1 MQGLE
6 QNPKYLIHVP
16 NIYLFCVAGWSSDVH
31 SEMEIRAL
39 GPLLGTVWGIDTY
52 GREEKEEGLDRE
64 RS

>member
-1 MQGLE
+1 MLE
-6 QNPKYLIHVP
+6 ENPKYLIHVP
-16 NIYLFCVAGWSSDVH
+16 NIYWLCVAGSVLRI

-52 GREEKEEGLDRE
+52 GREGKEEGLDRE